1 MYISGTFFV
10 TLETNG
16 NNNNCDQSND
26 AIDDGRPAST
36 KYELV

>member
-16 NNNNCDQSND
+16 NNNCYQSND
-26 AIDDGRPAST
+26 ANDDGRSAST